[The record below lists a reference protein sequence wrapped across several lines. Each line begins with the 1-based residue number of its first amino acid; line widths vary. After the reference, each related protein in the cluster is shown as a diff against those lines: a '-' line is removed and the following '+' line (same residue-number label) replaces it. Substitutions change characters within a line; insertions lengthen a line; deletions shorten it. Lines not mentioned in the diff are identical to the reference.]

1 MKTITIYFIILL
13 GCFSLNVNAQITFI
27 EFEQEQCGLITEHGF
42 TFENIPLMCGSHSSG
57 YKIYLNGAQVFEK
70 CIEFGGCSILEI
82 MFINETTGFLVETN
96 PNGHSVYK
104 TINSGT
110 SWSYFG
116 GGAPTFLGFYLV
128 NENTAYL
135 LTTWDNPLNLYI
147 NRASDI
153 RNRVISDSEI
163 MNDTLIND
171 TIFGIGFCDYDTLGF
186 KIKNA
191 NDTIHYQILF
201 NVELVS
207 INNITYDNQIRI
219 YPNPADDF
227 IEFSQ
232 NFRLCDECRIKVFD
246 TNGKLI
252 ESFNYTNKRIYIGD
266 LKAGIYF
273 IEVSDRDKRRIGKL
287 IKQ

>member
-1 MKTITIYFIILL
+1 MKTISIYFIILL
-13 GCFSLNVNAQITFI
+13 SCSSLNVNAQITFV

-82 MFINETTGFLVETN
+82 MFISETTGFLVETN

-110 SWSYFG
+110 SWSNFG

-128 NENTAYL
+128 NENTGYL
-135 LTTWDNPLNLYI
+135 VTTWDNPLNLFI

-153 RNRVISDSEI
+153 RNRFISDSEI

-201 NVELVS
+201 NMELVS
-207 INNITYDNQIRI
+207 INNILYDNQIGI
-219 YPNPADDF
+219 FPNPAHDF

-232 NFRLCDECRIKVFD
+232 NFRLSDGCRIKVFD

-273 IEVSDRDKRRIGKL
+273 IEVSDKDKRQIGKL
-287 IKQ
+287 IKH